1 MYNEKL
7 TIIAGRLELYAKSF
21 DWWEKMMQAMAIN

>member
-1 MYNEKL
+1 M
-7 TIIAGRLELYAKSF
+7 AGRSKLDAKGF

>member
-1 MYNEKL
+1 MAGGLKL
-7 TIIAGRLELYAKSF
+7 DAKSF